1 VQKFGSAKKAVDT
14 PNNSRY
20 NTDTQGAND
29 MKQVY
34 DAVRT
39 FNQFVLA
46 ALALVTVWLIMDP
59 ELAGTWRAQRDI
71 AYDTIWMTYVGDCDC
86 TDSLD

>member
-1 VQKFGSAKKAVDT
+1 
-14 PNNSRY
+14 
-20 NTDTQGAND
+20 
-29 MKQVY
+29 MKQIY

-59 ELAGTWRAQRDI
+59 NLAGTWMAKRDI
-71 AYDTIWMTYVGDCDC
+71 AYDEIWMIYVGDCDC
-86 TDSLD
+86 TESLE